1 MKFLFSINSH
11 NLLLTATQVE
21 AIADIL
27 HGSEMIE
34 QKYMGSKAPKGSDYV
49 GLIRPSVSREYL
61 KMSVISDMEYDSL
74 VFVTK
79 QLDGV

>member
-1 MKFLFSINSH
+1 MRFLFSINSH
-11 NLLLTATQVE
+11 NLLLTANQVE

-34 QKYMGSKAPKGSDYV
+34 QKYMGGKGPKGSDYV

-74 VFVTK
+74 VFITK